1 MDNEDLTPEDFI
13 SERNEAL
20 PIIRPNLKLDMP
32 STTQS
37 IDKLTK
43 KLRTYNEAITHA
55 CQQKGAENDKNKT
68 MFIVDTLSLKP
79 FAILDNHGN
88 EENAL
93 AHDTIVNKLVTK
105 HDSIKSIPTMK
116 RPYEDD
122 SATNSLCINCSS
134 QVHAELSNLFDTSP
148 YSSLLKQREYTPL
161 TDDIRTLL
169 NKDWQFYPQVKYF
182 SATVFA
188 GSIIMNTNNNQA
200 IMINTVE
207 MYGRTKTTDYHRE
220 SFGKLKNSVIT
231 NSLPPPIKAFHQNV
245 WPTSLDVR
253 DGKKLVIGTQ
263 VSNALVTSSIR
274 LDEKGFVSI
283 GATSF
288 HFMLDTIKDAL
299 ASKIFIDLNSLKSA
313 KALIED
319 PSTTHV
325 SDIGIIFHQFRQVR
339 TKFHLPSTYSLC
351 RASGPITINHTCHPF
366 SLFTLSEF
374 DRGRSPSASIF
385 RTIANEVL
393 SNNSDAK
400 LAKENVSR
408 WINESKG
415 KRKAILSNILD
426 LYESN
431 KDRLPIL
438 CNAPLNKELEALA
451 ILLIPTIV
459 EANKSVEP
467 QVKQVFKVFGC
478 L

>member
-13 SERNEAL
+13 SERKEVL

-32 STTQS
+32 STTRS
-37 IDKLTK
+37 IDKPTK

-55 CQQKGAENDKNKT
+55 CQQKGTENSNNKT

-79 FAILDNHGN
+79 FTILDNHGN

-93 AHDTIVNKLVTK
+93 AHDTIVNNLVAK
-105 HDSIKSIPTMK
+105 YDSIKSIPIMK

-122 SATNSLCINCSS
+122 SATNSLCINCAS
-134 QVHAELSNLFDTSP
+134 QVHAELSSLFDTSP
-148 YSSLLKQREYTPL
+148 YSSLLKQWEYTPL
-161 TDDIRTLL
+161 TGDLCTLL

-182 SATVFA
+182 LQLFSL
-188 GSIIMNTNNNQA
+188 A

-207 MYGRTKTTDYHRE
+207 MYGRTKTADYHRE

-231 NSLPPPIKAFHQNV
+231 NSLPPPIKVFHQNV

-283 GATSF
+283 GATSS
-288 HFMLDTIKDAL
+288 HFMLDTIKDSL
-299 ASKIFIDLNSLKSA
+299 ASKIFIDINSLKSA
-313 KALIED
+313 KTLIED

-325 SDIGIIFHQFRQVR
+325 SDIGIIFHQLRQVR

-393 SNNSDAK
+393 LNNSDAK
-400 LAKENVSR
+400 LAKENVS
-408 WINESKG
+408 
-415 KRKAILSNILD
+415 KRKAILSNILA
-426 LYESN
+426 LYEN
-431 KDRLPIL
+431 DKDRLPIL
-438 CNAPLNKELEALA
+438 YNAPLNKELEALA

-459 EANKSVEP
+459 EANKSVEA
-467 QVKQVFKVFGC
+467 QVKQVFEVFGC

>member
-20 PIIRPNLKLDMP
+20 PIIRPNLKLE
-32 STTQS
+32 
-37 IDKLTK
+37 IEVAFCK
-43 KLRTYNEAITHA
+43 
-55 CQQKGAENDKNKT
+55 C
-68 MFIVDTLSLKP
+68 
-79 FAILDNHGN
+79 
-88 EENAL
+88 
-93 AHDTIVNKLVTK
+93 
-105 HDSIKSIPTMK
+105 
-116 RPYEDD
+116 
-122 SATNSLCINCSS
+122 
-134 QVHAELSNLFDTSP
+134 
-148 YSSLLKQREYTPL
+148 
-161 TDDIRTLL
+161 
-169 NKDWQFYPQVKYF
+169 
-182 SATVFA
+182 
-188 GSIIMNTNNNQA
+188 
-200 IMINTVE
+200 
-207 MYGRTKTTDYHRE
+207 YHHE

-231 NSLPPPIKAFHQNV
+231 NSLPPPMKAFHQNV

-274 LDEKGFVSI
+274 LDEKDFVSI
-283 GATSF
+283 GATSS
-288 HFMLDTIKDAL
+288 HFMLDTIKDSL
-299 ASKIFIDLNSLKSA
+299 ASKIVIDLNSLKSP
-313 KALIED
+313 KALVED

-325 SDIGIIFHQFRQVR
+325 SDIGIIFHQLR
-339 TKFHLPSTYSLC
+339 
-351 RASGPITINHTCHPF
+351 
-366 SLFTLSEF
+366 EF

-426 LYESN
+426 LYESD

-451 ILLIPTIV
+451 ILLVSTIV
-459 EANKSVEP
+459 EANKSVEA
-467 QVKQVFKVFGC
+467 QVK
-478 L
+478 

>member
-1 MDNEDLTPEDFI
+1 
-13 SERNEAL
+13 
-20 PIIRPNLKLDMP
+20 MP

-37 IDKLTK
+37 IDKPTK
-43 KLRTYNEAITHA
+43 KLRTYNEAITYA
-55 CQQKGAENDKNKT
+55 CQQKGTENDKNKT

-116 RPYEDD
+116 RPYKDD

-161 TDDIRTLL
+161 TDDICTLL

-188 GSIIMNTNNNQA
+188 GSIILNTNNNQA

-207 MYGRTKTTDYHRE
+207 MYGRTKITDYHRE

-231 NSLPPPIKAFHQNV
+231 NLLPPPIKTFHQNV

-274 LDEKGFVSI
+274 LDEKGLVSI
-283 GATSF
+283 GATSS
-288 HFMLDTIKDAL
+288 HFMLDTIKDSL

-325 SDIGIIFHQFRQVR
+325 SDIGIVFHQLRQVR

-400 LAKENVSR
+400 LAKEDVSR

-426 LYESN
+426 LYESD
-431 KDRLPIL
+431 KDWLPIL
-438 CNAPLNKELEALA
+438 YNAPLNKELEALA

-459 EANKSVEP
+459 EANKSVEA
-467 QVKQVFKVFGC
+467 QVKQVFEVFGC